1 MQPSNL
7 NLPYVLIVDKAYPLK
22 NYLMRPYPPGG
33 LNAEQIIFDKT
44 LSRAS
49 VTIQYAFGILTNKFR
64 IFTKSVKANKK
75 HAILIIKVSC
85 LKRKRW
91 RQRCRFSAVCFP
103 VWSLQYSQ

>member
-1 MQPSNL
+1 MQPSQRLPGSNL
-7 NLPYVLIVDKAYPLK
+7 NLPYVLIADKAYPLK

-64 IFTKSVKANKK
+64 IFTKSVQANKK
-75 HAILIIKVSC
+75 HATLIIKVSC
-85 LKRKRW
+85 LNRK
-91 RQRCRFSAVCFP
+91 
-103 VWSLQYSQ
+103 